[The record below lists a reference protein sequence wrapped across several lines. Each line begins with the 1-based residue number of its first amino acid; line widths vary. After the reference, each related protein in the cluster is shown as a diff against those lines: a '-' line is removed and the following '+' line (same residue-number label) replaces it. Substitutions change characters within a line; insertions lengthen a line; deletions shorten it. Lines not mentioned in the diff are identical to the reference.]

1 MRATANYRSYDPSF
15 KEDALALL
23 RRSGRTCG
31 AVARDLGIPSST
43 LEYWYNADMAKKGK
57 KRPTG
62 AKVLPVGDPSAEA
75 PEDKIARLE
84 RENDALRKEND
95 SLKMDRAILKK
106 AAAFFA
112 KESE

>member
-1 MRATANYRSYDPSF
+1 MRATANYRRYDQTF

-23 RRSGRTCG
+23 RRSERSFG
-31 AVARDLGIPSST
+31 AVARDLGVPPST
-43 LEYWYNADMAKKGK
+43 LEYWYNADMAKKRKQRPAAGK
-57 KRPTG
+57 S
-62 AKVLPVGDPSAEA
+62 LPVGDPSAES
-75 PEDKIARLE
+75 PEEKIARLE
-84 RENDALRKEND
+84 RENNALRKEND